1 MKNPPIYNQRMS
13 FSKNE
18 VRQTARF
25 FVQKKNTKNYLDL
38 PEKVLTKSSKLF
50 VFINININFI
60 DFVALTYIDK
70 SVENYRVSY
79 VQV

>member
-1 MKNPPIYNQRMS
+1 MKNPSIYNQRMS

-50 VFINININFI
+50 VFININHKFYRLCSIN
-60 DFVALTYIDK
+60 LY
-70 SVENYRVSY
+70 
-79 VQV
+79 